1 MVEGGKRVGTG
12 VVDPYGRPPEDKW
25 GITVNLFNSKR
36 FRDVSLGLI
45 SGQSVSSA
53 DEEVQISFQ
62 QVNGTRS
69 NIRIRE
75 SDLDIEVHV
84 LDLVVEAVDPATL
97 NHPDQRGLPSPVPE
111 RMAGGCRVTPR
122 RIGSC
127 TTAASTRSSLPT
139 LEDLA
144 TVAKKP
150 DSRRVPH
157 WVTATDSDCE
167 AARSAWYLRPHFS
180 ESMPLSAP
188 GAS

>member
-1 MVEGGKRVGTG
+1 MGTG

-62 QVNGTRS
+62 QVNGTRL

-97 NHPDQRGLPSPVPE
+97 NHPDQRGLPSPVPN
-111 RMAGGCRVTPR
+111 GW
-122 RIGSC
+122 
-127 TTAASTRSSLPT
+127 
-139 LEDLA
+139 
-144 TVAKKP
+144 
-150 DSRRVPH
+150 RRVQ
-157 WVTATDSDCE
+157 SDTSSDWELYNCRIHSVKP
-167 AARSAWYLRPHFS
+167 ANP
-180 ESMPLSAP
+180 
-188 GAS
+188 